1 MRMAGPVRL
10 AVRLYCFALGG
21 AVVQSRIRRRV
32 AFSASYEW
40 VHPVACVLNEWMII
54 VSAGCPAVPTM
65 AAPPAVVPPVADP
78 PVRIVT

>member
-1 MRMAGPVRL
+1 MRL

-21 AVVQSRIRRRV
+21 AVVQPRTRRRA

-40 VHPVACVLNEWMII
+40 VSPVACVLNEWMII
-54 VSAGCPAVPTM
+54 VSAGSPAVPTM

-78 PVRIVT
+78 PVYIVT